1 MATPTVIRAENLGNT
16 MNAIRTWL
24 DAEKIQ
30 PVDFRTV
37 VGSAGIGF
45 EISFRLEHEA
55 ECFQRRFASL
65 VLA

>member
-37 VGSAGIGF
+37 VGHAGIGF
-45 EISFRLEHEA
+45 EIGFRTEQEA
-55 ECFQRRFASL
+55 ERFQRRFASL

>member
-1 MATPTVIRAENLGNT
+1 MATPAVIRAEDLGNT
-16 MNAIRTWL
+16 MNVIRTWF

-37 VGSAGIGF
+37 VGHAGIGF
-45 EISFRLEHEA
+45 ESFRLEREA
-55 ECFQRRFASL
+55 ERFQRRFASL